1 VLPPFNHLQAKDGAW
16 TWRDALAALLMLAFT
31 LVGWAIFRSPS
42 VSYLGTW
49 FGALGNWNPASGLS
63 WQSSALWLL
72 IHILPLILLQ
82 VLTWKYRDEAT
93 LDHVPWV
100 ARGLVYVLMI
110 LLIVSSGEQDKE
122 FIYFQF

>member
-1 VLPPFNHLQAKDGAW
+1 
-16 TWRDALAALLMLAFT
+16 MLGLT

-42 VSYLGTW
+42 VAHLGAW
-49 FGALGNWNPASGLS
+49 FGALGNWDAAAGLP

-72 IHILPLILLQ
+72 IHVLPLLLLQ
-82 VLTWKYRDEAT
+82 ALTWRYRDEAA
-93 LDHVPWV
+93 LDQVPWL
-100 ARGLVYVLMI
+100 ARGLVYAVMI

>member
-1 VLPPFNHLQAKDGAW
+1 VPPFNRIPDRDGAW
-16 TWRDALAALLMLAFT
+16 TWRDALAVPLMLLFT

-42 VSYLGTW
+42 VSFLGAW
-49 FGALGNWNPASGLS
+49 FGALGHWGSSPGLS
-63 WQSSALWLL
+63 WESSSLWLL
-72 IHILPLILLQ
+72 FHILPLILLQ

-93 LDHVPWV
+93 LAHVPWL
-100 ARGLVYVLMI
+100 ARGLVYTLMI

>member
-1 VLPPFNHLQAKDGAW
+1 MP
-16 TWRDALAALLMLAFT
+16 LMLVFT

-42 VSYLGTW
+42 LSHLGAW
-49 FGALGNWNPASGLS
+49 FAALGNWDPSLGLA
-63 WQSSALWLL
+63 WQSSFFWLL

-82 VLTWKYRDEAT
+82 VLTWKYRDETA

-100 ARGLVYVLMI
+100 ARGLVYALMI

>member
-1 VLPPFNHLQAKDGAW
+1 DGAW
-16 TWRDALAALLMLAFT
+16 AWRDAVAVPLMLVFT

-42 VSYLGTW
+42 VSHLGAW
-49 FGALGNWNPASGLS
+49 FGALGNWDSSLGLS
-63 WQSSALWLL
+63 WQASSIWLL

-82 VLTWKYRDEAT
+82 VLAWKYRDEAS
-93 LDHVPWV
+93 LDHVPGV
-100 ARGLVYVLMI
+100 ARGLVYAVMI